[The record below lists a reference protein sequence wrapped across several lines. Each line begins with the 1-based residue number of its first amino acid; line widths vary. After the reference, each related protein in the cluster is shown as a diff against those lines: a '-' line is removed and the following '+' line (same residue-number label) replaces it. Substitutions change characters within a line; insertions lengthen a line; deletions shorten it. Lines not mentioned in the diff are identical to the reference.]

1 MPRDL
6 STSYL
11 ENMAASEQHLSDS
24 EATQN
29 VQMFVEK
36 IHRQGRDVSSARI
49 IQAVLEIN
57 HI

>member
-1 MPRDL
+1 M
-6 STSYL
+6 
-11 ENMAASEQHLSDS
+11 NLSDS